1 MNQATDTVQVI
12 RYTCDFMETD
22 LNRTT
27 EVISC
32 CFSGSWLCDQA
43 ACLSG
48 CKSDHSEGIS
58 VVGVNSPTLEAF

>member
-12 RYTCDFMETD
+12 GYISDFMETD
-22 LNRTT
+22 LKRIT
-27 EVISC
+27 EVIPC
-32 CFSGSWLCDQA
+32 CFSGSWLCDPA

-48 CKSDHSEGIS
+48 RKSDHSEGIS